1 MDRKT
6 LAEVRN
12 RVNAMLNRPVL
23 TESDKKTVGELK
35 NQVLKEWNT
44 RIITDSNR
52 RAFSLAEA
60 RVVTKLNGRMF
71 GDSGKTLHDVGSLA
85 LSELSRRLS
94 EAASGRRFTSLK
106 QKIIPRYDA
115 FKSWLQTPVTVRAT
129 LGLLGVWGLTVVS
142 TQLQVFWGYF
152 GYVSYISGYVALIAT
167 ALTTWRLT
175 VNSQKLWLQHS
186 QAGREAN
193 RKIIET
199 EPSRRGIVLRE
210 IEFLTTD
217 FLLGP
222 KQLSLKKDA
231 FLMRR
236 KDWQSLQDALYDTF
250 LKGAPPL
257 LYELGHRLGT
267 SVGRDLR
274 RISQK
279 PGVILSQ
286 LEEVS
291 RELGWGTI
299 SAHGNLVHG
308 TNLTFKVQ
316 QSPFCV
322 DDSPLVKNTQSC
334 HLVVGLVTGICEE
347 VYGWPYSS
355 HERKC
360 VRSGDDYCEVVAAQS
375 TVPTKQ
381 KKGWNLSVI
390 FPTLHPWVQS

>member
-1 MDRKT
+1 M
-6 LAEVRN
+6 LAEVRS
-12 RVNAMLNRPVL
+12 RVTAMLNRPVL
-23 TESDKKTVGELK
+23 TESDKKTVGQLK
-35 NQVLKEWNT
+35 NQILKEWHT

-52 RAFSLAEA
+52 GAFSLAKD
-60 RVVTKLNGRMF
+60 RVFAKLNGRMF
-71 GDSGKTLHDVGSLA
+71 GASEKTFTDVGNLA
-85 LSELSRRLS
+85 FAELSRRLLD
-94 EAASGRRFTSLK
+94 AANGRRFTFLK
-106 QKIIPRYDA
+106 KQVILRYDA
-115 FKSWLQTPVTVRAT
+115 FKFWIQTPVTVRAT
-129 LGLLGVWGLTVVS
+129 LALLGVWGLAIIT
-142 TQLQVFWGYF
+142 TELEVFWGYLV
-152 GYVSYISGYVALIAT
+152 YVSYISGYGAIITT

-186 QAGREAN
+186 EAGKEAN

-210 IEFLTTD
+210 IESLRKD

-222 KQLSLKKDA
+222 KQFNLKKEA
-231 FLMRR
+231 FLMRK

-267 SVGRDLR
+267 SVGLDLG

-291 RELGWGTI
+291 RELGWGMI

-316 QSPFCV
+316 ESPFCT
-322 DDSPLVKNTQSC
+322 DDSPLEKNTDSC
-334 HLVVGLVTGICEE
+334 HLVTGLVTGICEQ

-360 VRSGDDYCEVVAAQS
+360 VRNGDDYCEVVATQA

-381 KKGWNLSVI
+381 KKSWNLSVI
-390 FPTLHPWVQS
+390 FPTLHPWVQG